1 MRPRRLALALLL
13 SACAFPALAQTPYCP
28 GPNCQPPPHGIGI
41 ETARN
46 NCWPRPFTCWDQANV
61 YAPFAVMIEN
71 GWRKQN
77 MLADHHF
84 DGSGAMLNDAGKNR
98 LRWILNE
105 APEQHRTV
113 YVRRAES
120 QEKTAARYA
129 AVQEAAMV
137 VAPPGQ
143 RVLVLETNVSPAGW
157 PAERIDM
164 IGRKF
169 QASTPE
175 PRLTKPEGGG
185 GSTSSASSSGS
196 K

>member
-1 MRPRRLALALLL
+1 MRPGRLTLAILL
-13 SACAFPALAQTPYCP
+13 SLCAFPAYGQ
-28 GPNCQPPPHGIGI
+28 GVPPPHGIGV

-46 NCWPRPFTCWDQANV
+46 NCWPRPFTCWDNASV
-61 YAPFAVMIEN
+61 ASPFAVMVDN

-84 DGSGAMLNDAGKNR
+84 DGTGTALNEAGKNK

-105 APEQHRTV
+105 APEQHRTI

-120 QEKTAARYA
+120 PEKTSVRYA
-129 AVQEAAMV
+129 AVQQASV
-137 VAPPGQ
+137 GLAPPGA
-143 RVLVLETNVSPAGW
+143 RISILETNLSPAGW
-157 PAERIDM
+157 PAERIDT

-175 PRLTKPEGGG
+175 PRLGKSDAAGNTRSG
-185 GSTSSASSSGS
+185 GS